1 MIFRVTR
8 FIVKQKQNQY
18 DEFESLSKQGRVA

>member
-18 DEFESLSKQGRVA
+18 GEFESLSKQGRVA